1 VVTRKQIGLL
11 NYFGGID
18 MSRIRIPRRKKKWH
32 YRDKM
37 FVLTFPYVSK
47 YYRYVCYFNIEC
59 GIKEFHM
66 TAEELYKSFGRYTV
80 DDVVWWHWVRRKHL
94 HIAPELS
101 GEFQEYWDY
110 FVSEGVIK

>member
-1 VVTRKQIGLL
+1 MVTRKQIGSL

-37 FVLTFPYVSK
+37 FVRTFP
-47 YYRYVCYFNIEC
+47 YVCYFNIEC
-59 GIKEFHM
+59 GIKEFNM

-94 HIAPELS
+94 HIEPKPS

-110 FVSEGVIK
+110 FVSEGVIR